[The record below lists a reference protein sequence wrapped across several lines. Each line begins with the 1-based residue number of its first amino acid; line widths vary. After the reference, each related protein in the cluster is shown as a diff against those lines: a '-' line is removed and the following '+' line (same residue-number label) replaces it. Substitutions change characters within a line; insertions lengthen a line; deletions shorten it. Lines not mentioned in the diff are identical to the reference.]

1 VKITKPVHLEF
12 IVDKLTNS
20 IQNTISGDSFDT
32 EVLRLTK
39 TDLKQVTKKNGWNF
53 DWKVELAD
61 NTKEVFKL
69 TIPNNP
75 NIIQGLL
82 SLTLEPDHVYM
93 HLLENAPFNIGQNKL
108 YEGVAGNLVAHACKV
123 SFQHGFDG
131 FVGFTAKTK
140 LIDHYRKTLGAYT
153 LGGHRM
159 IIQPNQHKYSL
170 TNILN
175 HKYYGT
181 H

>member
-1 VKITKPVHLEF
+1 MKINKPIQLDF

-20 IQNTISGDSFDT
+20 VQNTISGDSFAT

-39 TDLKQVTKKNGWNF
+39 TDLKQVTKKIGWSF

-69 TIPNNP
+69 TIHNNP
-75 NIIQGLL
+75 GIIQGLL
-82 SLTLEPDHVYM
+82 SFTLETDHVYM

-123 SFQHGFDG
+123 SFQQGFDG
-131 FVGFTAKTK
+131 FVAFTAKTK
-140 LIDHYRKTLGAYT
+140 LINHYQKSLGAYT

-159 IIQPNQHKYSL
+159 IIPTQSAQILIDKYFKS
-170 TNILN
+170 
-175 HKYYGT
+175 
-181 H
+181 

>member
-1 VKITKPVHLEF
+1 MKINKPIHLDF
-12 IVDKLTNS
+12 VVDKLTNS
-20 IQNTISGDSFDT
+20 IQNIISGDSFTT

-39 TDLKQVTKKNGWNF
+39 TDLKQLTKKNGWNF
-53 DWKVELAD
+53 DWKVELAN

-75 NIIQGLL
+75 SIIQGLL
-82 SLTLEPDHVYM
+82 SFSLEPDHVYM

-123 SFQHGFDG
+123 SFQQGFDG
-131 FVGFTAKTK
+131 FVGFTAKSK
-140 LIDHYRKTLGAYT
+140 LIHHYQKTLGAYT

-159 IIQPNQHKYSL
+159 IISTQSAQILIEKYFKS
-170 TNILN
+170 
-175 HKYYGT
+175 
-181 H
+181 